1 MIRYRARAV
10 LLLFGVLYLTA
21 CTSWQPAATPSPTQF
36 VEVEQPDR
44 VRVTVRDGTELVLD
58 EPSVEGDELLGTVE
72 EASVRVPFGDIF
84 RLEVRRFSVGRTVMW
99 VAVGVGAY
107 VAVFWV
113 VMTLASSE
121 LEDGN

>member
-10 LLLFGVLYLTA
+10 LLLFLLLNLTA

-107 VAVFWV
+107 VAAFVA
-113 VMTLASSE
+113 VMTLLSCE
-121 LEDGN
+121 TEPC

>member
-1 MIRYRARAV
+1 MTRYRARAV
-10 LLLFGVLYLTA
+10 LLLFLLLNLTA

-36 VEVEQPDR
+36 IEAEQPDR
-44 VRVTVRDGTELVLD
+44 VRVTVRDGTESVLE
-58 EPSVEGDELLGTVE
+58 EPSVEGDELVGTVE

-107 VAVFWV
+107 VAAFVT
-113 VMTLASSE
+113 VMTLLSCE
-121 LEDGN
+121 TEPC

>member
-1 MIRYRARAV
+1 MTRYRARAV
-10 LLLFGVLYLTA
+10 LLLFLLLNLTA

-44 VRVTVRDGTELVLD
+44 VRVTVRDGTELVLE

-84 RLEVRRFSVGRTVMW
+84 RLEVRRFSVGQTVMW
-99 VAVGVGAY
+99 VAVGVAAY
-107 VAVFWV
+107 VAAFVT
-113 VMTLASSE
+113 VMTLAACE
-121 LEDGN
+121 TEPC